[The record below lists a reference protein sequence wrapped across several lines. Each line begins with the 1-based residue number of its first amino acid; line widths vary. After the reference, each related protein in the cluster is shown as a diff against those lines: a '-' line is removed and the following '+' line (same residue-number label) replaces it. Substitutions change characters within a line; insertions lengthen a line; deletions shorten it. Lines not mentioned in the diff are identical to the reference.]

1 VCNAEGRASSSVV
14 IWRPHNAE
22 AQASDLDCVECLLE
36 LVVVPNISRV
46 DEIGELFST
55 RES

>member
-1 VCNAEGRASSSVV
+1 MCNAEGRASSSVV